1 MLRTARRM
9 TTTVAAVA
17 LTLSGLSACGGD
29 AEQKASD
36 KIVEKALENGSGG
49 DVDVDTSDDQVT
61 VDTEDGTVA
70 VGQDVDLPD
79 RFPDSIPMPL
89 ADHTITS
96 ASTQGDEMAV
106 LVSLTDADVDLDAEK
121 EHLVSG
127 LTTGGWT
134 VDEPFSSAGGGAE
147 QLILT
152 ATTDGWGLQVV
163 VSVADGEAMAAYTL
177 GAGD

>member
-1 MLRTARRM
+1 MLRTARRL
-9 TTTVAAVA
+9 TTAAAVA
-17 LTLSGLSACGGD
+17 ALALGALSACGGD
-29 AEQKASD
+29 D
-36 KIVEKALENGSGG
+36 EKEPAAQTPGTSQPDPDDAGTGG
-49 DVDVDTSDDQVT
+49 EDVT

-127 LTTGGWT
+127 LTSGGWT
-134 VDEPFSSAGGGAE
+134 VEEPFTSAGGGAE

-152 ATTDGWGLQVV
+152 ASTDGWGLQVV
-163 VSVADGEAMAAYTL
+163 VSVVDGEAMAAYTL
-177 GAGD
+177 GASD